1 MTAFRVGE
9 RVELISCPNF
19 PGTVTRF
26 AHGKVHVRFDD
37 FSNEQPK
44 TFRPDSLQ
52 LAGKQVP
59 GA

>member
-1 MTAFRVGE
+1 MGAFRLGE

-19 PGTVTRF
+19 PGTVTGF
-26 AHGKVHVRFDD
+26 THGKVQVRFDD
-37 FSNEQPK
+37 FSTELPK

-52 LAGKQVP
+52 SAGKQVP